1 MTCGKNNRT
10 MVFFVVCK
18 TANHTI
24 AIKNEARH
32 LGLKMYL
39 ATTLQNGVAHVL
51 NDTWQLVRTDVWMGI
66 SQNIGRCTMLTEHI
80 ENLLNRTT
88 LLATGVELAIRI
100 GTCPTLAKAIVALRV
115 YLLRLGNLRQ
125 VFLALMHI
133 LTTFQDNG
141 SQTQF
146 YQSQGSKQ
154 ATRTSTH
161 HNDLWFIADIRI
173 VHRDVFIILRL
184 FVDIHAYFQID
195 KDGALT
201 GIDAATQDA
210 HTCYCTNIE
219 SVLICQP

>member
-1 MTCGKNNRT
+1 
-10 MVFFVVCK
+10 MVFFVVCE

-66 SQNIGRCTMLTEHI
+66 SQNIDRCTMLTEHI

-125 VFLALMHI
+125 VFLALMNI
-133 LTTFQDNG
+133 LSTFQDNG
-141 SQTQF
+141 TQTQF
-146 YQSQGSKQ
+146 YQSQSSKQ
-154 ATRTSTH
+154 TTRASTN
-161 HNDLWFIADIRI
+161 HNDLRLVADIRI
-173 VHRDVFIILRL
+173 IHRNVFVILRL
-184 FVDIHAYFQID
+184 FVNIHPNFQID

-201 GIDAATQDA
+201 GINAATQDA
-210 HTCYCTNIE
+210 HTGHCTDIE